1 MDQQMTRKVLGFVVA
16 PVLGLLAM
24 VVPVLLWPPAAKH
37 YGDAPLFPLIRNAV
51 EGIGL
56 AQLVLLFVAGVVLG
70 LVSRSPAWLL
80 GAAAISPLPIA
91 ALAEMIKD
99 PTSHNLFPIE
109 FAFYAVYGL
118 FVAFGAFASHRLRRS
133 WTPSGKASE
142 GVV

>member
-1 MDQQMTRKVLGFVVA
+1 MTRKNFGFVVA
-16 PVLGLLAM
+16 PLLGLLAM
-24 VVPVLLWPPAAKH
+24 VLPVLLWPPAPTH
-37 YGDAPLFPLIRNAV
+37 YGAAPLFPLIQKAV
-51 EGIGL
+51 KGIGL
-56 AQLVLLFVAGVVLG
+56 AQVVLLFVAGVLLG
-70 LVSRSPAWLL
+70 FVSRSRAWLL

-118 FVAFGAFASHRLRRS
+118 FVAIGAFASHRLHRS
-133 WTPSGKASE
+133 WGPSGKTSE